1 MKCDKYIGCDLHQAT
16 TVIAVLDAEGKVLME
31 TIVATEAATIIRFL
45 KSLSGALHI
54 TFEET
59 TQARW
64 MYDVVRGYVSEAIV
78 CDPRRNKLLGEG
90 SKADKPDA
98 RKLAELLRAG
108 LLRPVYHGHEATRQL
123 KELVRGYETLS
134 VDTQRMMVRIK
145 SIYRAHGIRTSGSS
159 VYQQKQREQWLQLL
173 GEPGIR
179 QRVSWLYEELD
190 HLRPLRKQ
198 AKMAMVAE
206 GRKHQAFRLLRTIP
220 QLGPIR
226 CAMLVATVDTPY
238 RFRTKRQL
246 WAYSGLAIVTYMSS
260 EYEIKAGRVVR
271 NRKPVAT
278 RGLNRNC
285 NRRLKDLFIGAA
297 VAGSRSEPYRSYVEG
312 LQQKGIRA
320 EMARLTLARKIAA
333 VALTVWKKGE
343 GFDPKKLNSTT

>member
-1 MKCDKYIGCDLHQAT
+1 
-16 TVIAVLDAEGKVLME
+16 
-31 TIVATEAATIIRFL
+31 
-45 KSLSGALHI
+45 
-54 TFEET
+54 
-59 TQARW
+59 
-64 MYDVVRGYVSEAIV
+64 VSEVVV

-90 SKADKPDA
+90 SKADKADA

-108 LLRPVYHGHEATRQL
+108 LLRAVYHGHEATRQL

-134 VDTQRMMVRIK
+134 TDTQRMMVRIK
-145 SIYRAHGIRTSGSS
+145 AIYRAHGIPTPGYA

-173 GEPGIR
+173 AEAGTR

-198 AKMAMVAE
+198 AKQAMLAE
-206 GRKHQAFRLLRTIP
+206 GRKHQAFSLLRTIP

-238 RFRTKRQL
+238 RFRTKHQL

-260 EYEIKAGRVVR
+260 EYEMKAGRVVR
-271 NRKPVAT
+271 SRKPLAT

-285 NRRLKDLFIGAA
+285 NRRLKELFISAA
-297 VAGSRSEPYRSYVEG
+297 VAGSRSEPYRSYVAR
-312 LQQKGIRA
+312 LQQKGMRT

-333 VALTVWKKGE
+333 VALRVWKKGE
-343 GFDPKKLNSTT
+343 TFDPKKLNSTT